1 MPGLG
6 PLPSSDLLVL
16 HTGQTQ
22 SEDRDHDMIHMMID
36 TDQINTGGESMAE
49 KGGKR
54 GSGGFNTRYLAHCI

>member
-16 HTGQTQ
+16 STGQSQ

-36 TDQINTGGESMAE
+36 AGQINTGV
-49 KGGKR
+49 
-54 GSGGFNTRYLAHCI
+54 